1 MIEEPALPRRGRGA
15 ALAELSR
22 EDLDL
27 YAVEELDERLDG
39 LGEEIERT
47 RRARDRKQ
55 ASKSAADSVF
65 SLGGKAG

>member
-1 MIEEPALPRRGRGA
+1 MIEEPAAPRRGRGA
-15 ALAELSR
+15 ALLDLGR

-27 YAVEELDERLDG
+27 YAVEELDERIEG
-39 LGEEIERT
+39 LTAEIERT

-65 SLGGKAG
+65 SLGAKN